1 MTDHPLLT
9 LALAVWFGLWLLRDT
24 GHLGVRRSAAP
35 RRLARH
41 SSDARAVRQTFGQPP
56 DAHSYSHPT
65 KQPFHRAGG
74 DSGRQ
79 FRG

>member
-1 MTDHPLLT
+1 MTDNLLLT
-9 LALAVWFGLWLLRDT
+9 LALAAWFGLWLLRDT

-35 RRLARH
+35 RQLTRH
-41 SSDARAVRQTFGQPP
+41 SSDGRAVRQTFGQPP
-56 DAHSYSHPT
+56 DDHPHRHPT
-65 KQPFHRAGG
+65 KQPFHRPGG